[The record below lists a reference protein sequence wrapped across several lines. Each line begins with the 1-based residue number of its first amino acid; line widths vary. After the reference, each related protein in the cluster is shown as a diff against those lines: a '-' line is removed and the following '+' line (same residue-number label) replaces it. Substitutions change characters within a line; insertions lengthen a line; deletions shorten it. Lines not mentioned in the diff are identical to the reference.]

1 MVPIVVV
8 VGQNEVRCEAR
19 FEVLEGFLDELA
31 LERKESVAKAVN
43 DDVTLGAGAG
53 EKYLSRAARF
63 FDPFRDLAAEH
74 HPFHFDLGIG
84 LNQVQNRAASLDFN
98 KG

>member
-1 MVPIVVV
+1 MFHDLVFEDHVVAPGVPGQLRDETVVLVPIVVV

-43 DDVTLGAGAG
+43 DDVALGAGAG
-53 EKYLSRAARF
+53 EK
-63 FDPFRDLAAEH
+63 
-74 HPFHFDLGIG
+74 
-84 LNQVQNRAASLDFN
+84 
-98 KG
+98 